1 MKKIIAAL
9 FSATAL
15 FLATEGA
22 YAVSAQQTGSDVVST
37 IQDVKNGNY
46 KIDPYHTQIIF
57 SVSHFGFT
65 NYSGNF
71 SDIAGSLNLNIHDVS
86 KSKLT
91 IEIPI
96 QSIQTT
102 STKLTTELK
111 DPNWFDAAKYPTAHF
126 VSTKSVK
133 TGDKT
138 ADVTGN
144 LTLHGVT
151 KPVTLHVSYIGA
163 GVNPLNKAYTV
174 GFQITG
180 KINRG
185 DFGIMT
191 YLPKV
196 GDEVD
201 LNIAAAFEKK

>member
-1 MKKIIAAL
+1 MKKIIVGL
-9 FSATAL
+9 LGATAI
-15 FLATEGA
+15 FFATEGA
-22 YAVSAQQTGSDVVST
+22 YAAPQSATDTVVAV
-37 IQDVKNGNY
+37 QDVKNGHY
-46 KIDPYHTQIIF
+46 KIDPYHTQVLF

-71 SDIAGSLNLNIHDVS
+71 SDISGSLTLNVKDIV
-86 KSKLT
+86 KSKLD
-91 IEIPI
+91 IQIPI
-96 QSIQTT
+96 ASIQTT
-102 STKLTTELK
+102 SAKLTQELK
-111 DPNWFDAAKYPTAHF
+111 DPDWFDAKQYPTARF
-126 VSTKSVK
+126 VSVK
-133 TGDKT
+133 TVKTGEKT

-144 LTLHGVT
+144 LTLHGIT
-151 KPVTLHVSYIGA
+151 KPVTLHITYIGA

-185 DFGIMT
+185 EFGIKT

-201 LNIAAAFEKK
+201 LTIAAAFEKAS

>member
-1 MKKIIAAL
+1 MNKVVIGL
-9 FSATAL
+9 LGATAL
-15 FLATEGA
+15 FFATEGA
-22 YAVSAQQTGSDVVST
+22 HAAPQQITDTVITV
-37 IQDVKNGNY
+37 QNVKNGNY
-46 KIDPYHTQIIF
+46 KIDPYHTQVLF

-71 SDIAGSLNLNIHDVS
+71 SDISGVLALNPKNIE
-86 KSKLT
+86 KSKLD
-91 IEIPI
+91 IQIPI
-96 QSIQTT
+96 ASIQTT
-102 STKLTTELK
+102 SSKLTQELK
-111 DPNWFDAAKYPTAHF
+111 DPDWFDAKQYPTAHF
-126 VSTKSVK
+126 VSSHIVK
-133 TGDKT
+133 TGEKT

-144 LTLHGVT
+144 LTLHGIT
-151 KPVTLHVSYIGA
+151 KPVTLHIAYIGA

-185 DFGIMT
+185 EFGIKT

-201 LNIAAAFEKK
+201 LTIAAAFEKAS